1 MKKVWTRHLGSALI
15 ALVILAGV
23 LYAGD
28 WLLWSWR
35 ASHGTGYG
43 TVEVRQFLATSLK
56 GNKTEYDLTGTVEE
70 TCSRSIFPQQ
80 GNPACWWLERHRD
93 QWQ

>member
-1 MKKVWTRHLGSALI
+1 MNKVRSRQLAYALI
-15 ALVILAGV
+15 AILIFAGV

-56 GNKTEYDLTGTVEE
+56 GNKTEYDLTGTLQE
-70 TCSRSIFPQQ
+70 TCSHSIFPQQ
-80 GNPACWWLERHRD
+80 GNPACWWLERHQD